1 MFQNEISYTLQ
12 DFKWQVFLDDKK
24 CWRKNE
30 FFDVERGRRVLKEA
44 KPGARKV
51 ETTMSYLCD
60 EDANIFVT
68 RMPISL

>member
-1 MFQNEISYTLQ
+1 M
-12 DFKWQVFLDDKK
+12 
-24 CWRKNE
+24 
-30 FFDVERGRRVLKEA
+30 ERGRRVLKEA

-68 RMPISL
+68 RINECANFDYACDDNCANDDEGDDNNYPPCPLVG